1 MKNQTHND
9 LSFVVRKLDD
19 SVIKPVVNPPTPV
32 QLLTTEAVQEK
43 VGFAVYT
50 SDSVPDEFFLSAF
63 DAVDGT
69 AVQHY
74 QTPEMCDLNG
84 VCTPGST
91 LIIRQAQENT
101 DLPEGDAVKVGD
113 HSGVYSANRLTW
125 QAEGFT
131 FSVESDALDCDGL
144 VGVAESMRIS

>member
-9 LSFVVRKLDD
+9 LPFVVRKLDD

-32 QLLTTEAVQEK
+32 QLLTAEAVQEK

-50 SDSVPDEFFLSAF
+50 PDSVPEEFFLSAF

-84 VCTPGST
+84 VCTLGST
-91 LIIRQAQENT
+91 LIIRQAKTNA
-101 DLPEGDAVKVGD
+101 DLPEGAPVKVGD
-113 HSGVYSANRLTW
+113 YNGVYADNRIMW
-125 QAEGFT
+125 QSDGVT
-131 FSVESDALDCDGL
+131 FSVESDALDRDGL
-144 VGVAESMRIS
+144 VAVAESIRIS

>member
-9 LSFVVRKLDD
+9 LPFVVRKLDD

-32 QLLTTEAVQEK
+32 QLLTSEAVQEK

-50 SDSVPDEFFLSAF
+50 PDSVPDDFFLSAF

-69 AVQHY
+69 AVQHH
-74 QTPEMCDLNG
+74 QMPEMCDLNG

-91 LIIRQAQENT
+91 LIIRQAKTT
-101 DLPEGDAVKVGD
+101 DNLPAGDSVNVGD
-113 HSGVYSANRLTW
+113 HSGVYSANRLAW
-125 QAEGFT
+125 QADGFT
-131 FSVESDALDCDGL
+131 FSVESDALDCGGL
-144 VGVAESMRIS
+144 VAVAESMRIS